1 MIIRYE
7 QQLLEELTP
16 RETQILQG
24 IAGGYSLQEV
34 ARALRISVKTA
45 DHHRS
50 RVMDKLRVHDRV
62 RLTRLAI
69 RNGLVSAHDVVG

>member
-16 RETQILQG
+16 REKQILQG
-24 IAGGYSLQEV
+24 IAEGYSLQEV
-34 ARALRISVKTA
+34 ARTLRISVKTA
-45 DHHRS
+45 GHHRG
-50 RVMDKLRVHDRV
+50 RVMEKLRVHDRV

-69 RNGLVSAHDVVG
+69 RHGLVSAHDVVG